1 MMSYLSIIEIQGVD
15 RIGILMDLAE
25 VITGQLSINIR
36 ELKIQSHDGIF
47 EGTISIYVTNI
58 EALNLVINR
67 LRKIKG
73 VERVKR
79 IQN

>member
-1 MMSYLSIIEIQGVD
+1 
-15 RIGILMDLAE
+15 MDLAE

>member
-47 EGTISIYVTNI
+47 EGTISIYITNI

>member
-1 MMSYLSIIEIQGVD
+1 
-15 RIGILMDLAE
+15 MDLAE

-47 EGTISIYVTNI
+47 EGTISIYITNI